1 MFLRPFV
8 CPSKRLA
15 HALQREAGPAAY
27 DGILKFNSVV
37 TLLYVCCDIDFN
49 KKVYLC
55 DGPSCS
61 PAGARK
67 KVIY

>member
-37 TLLYVCCDIDFN
+37 TRDTIIRLL
-49 KKVYLC
+49 
-55 DGPSCS
+55 
-61 PAGARK
+61 
-67 KVIY
+67 